1 MPPAMTQTVRVA
13 LPATK
18 QLRDL
23 LESQLGREVSLRPTY
38 PLPPSGRRLAF
49 AIYVDSHLATRAVV
63 VVDLPAAAY
72 IGAAAGLVPVGV
84 ATTAVQEHAL
94 PALLTDRLHQ
104 VASEWARL
112 FARPESA
119 DHVRLYNLVLP
130 DDAAPNDIVA
140 LAAAPGQRTDLIV
153 SVRAHGE
160 GHLSVVM
167 GR

>member
-1 MPPAMTQTVRVA
+1 MAQTVRVA

-23 LESQLGREVSLRPTY
+23 LENQAGRAVSLRPTY
-38 PLPPSGRRLAF
+38 PLPASGRRLAF
-49 AIYVDSHLATRAVV
+49 AIYVDDHLTTRALV

-84 ATTAVQEHAL
+84 ATTAVHEQAL
-94 PALLTDRLHQ
+94 PALLTDRLRE
-104 VASEWARL
+104 VAAGWTQL
-112 FARPESA
+112 FAVPGSA
-119 DHVRLYNLVLP
+119 DQVRLYNLLLP
-130 DDAAPNDIVA
+130 GDTPPNDIVA

-153 SVRAHGE
+153 SVRAYGE

>member
-1 MPPAMTQTVRVA
+1 MAQTVRMP

-23 LESQLGREVSLRPTY
+23 LETQLGREVGLRPTY
-38 PLPPSGRRLAF
+38 PLPASGRRLAY
-49 AIYVDSHLATRAVV
+49 AIYVDAHLATRAVV
-63 VVDLPAAAY
+63 TVDLPAAAY

-94 PALLTDRLHQ
+94 PTLLTDRLHE
-104 VASEWARL
+104 AATEWAQL
-112 FARPESA
+112 FRRPGAE
-119 DHVRLYNLVLP
+119 DQVRLYNLVLP
-130 DDAAPNDIVA
+130 DDSPPNDIVA
-140 LAAAPGQRTDLIV
+140 LAAAPGQRADLIV
-153 SVRAHGE
+153 SVRAYGE